1 MVFKKCILISNDIW
15 EKVKSNNNN
24 FFSIK
29 KKKKSSPL
37 HIKKPKLQE
46 EQKQK
51 LPTIPKHS
59 IRYELNE
66 RAKEHRKKSNLMK
79 NAKILKGIQADEE
92 ILKFFRPNEK
102 PFIYKLLKFLR
113 MNGDVITWDDDTLE
127 VNINGQDYPGSSIVD
142 ILNYLTDKNS
152 NDLFYTTG
160 DYDTTDRLMLGMPQ
174 NTIEVVKALNYLI
187 PSGEYDDLF
196 QKLGFD
202 MKKAHKLDQI
212 KRKKQIANTKVFNTK
227 EKQYNKNDLEAEE
240 ERAKRTMRQSLG
252 IMGELEDQYNRDV
265 KFYSDGKY
273 SAFIQR
279 E

>member
-1 MVFKKCILISNDIW
+1 MVFEKSILISNDIW

-24 FFSIK
+24 FSSIK
-29 KKKKSSPL
+29 KKKKKSSAPP
-37 HIKKPKLQE
+37 IKKPKLQE

-51 LPTIPKHS
+51 LLTIPKHS

-66 RAKEHRKKSNLMK
+66 RAKERRKKSNIMK
-79 NAKILKGIQADEE
+79 NAKILAKGIRADEE

-127 VNINGQDYPGSSIVD
+127 VNINGRDYPGSSIVD
-142 ILNYLTDKNS
+142 ILSYLANKNS

-187 PSGEYDDLF
+187 PSGGYDDLF
-196 QKLGFD
+196 RKLGFD
-202 MKKAHKLDQI
+202 MKKAHRLGEI
-212 KRKKQIANTKVFNTK
+212 KKKKQIANTKVFNTK
-227 EKQYNKNDLEAEE
+227 AKQYNKNDLEAEE
-240 ERAKRTMRQSLG
+240 ERAKRTMR
-252 IMGELEDQYNRDV
+252 
-265 KFYSDGKY
+265 
-273 SAFIQR
+273 
-279 E
+279 